1 MIVVGVWYQS
11 KAMVWYDVID
21 PVFHDAGDIVR
32 HPMVFVGRA
41 YVDLDSTG
49 RGVRCVVISKF
60 LL

>member
-1 MIVVGVWYQS
+1 
-11 KAMVWYDVID
+11 MVWYDVID
-21 PVFHDAGDIVR
+21 PVFHDAGDIER